1 MRLKRERERE
11 DTKEKILLALYQIK
25 RKERKKEWRMKWIK
39 NDNIANEGNT
49 KEKKSRERWIELK
62 KN

>member
-1 MRLKRERERE
+1 
-11 DTKEKILLALYQIK
+11 
-25 RKERKKEWRMKWIK
+25 MKWIK

-62 KN
+62 KKLNKKITER